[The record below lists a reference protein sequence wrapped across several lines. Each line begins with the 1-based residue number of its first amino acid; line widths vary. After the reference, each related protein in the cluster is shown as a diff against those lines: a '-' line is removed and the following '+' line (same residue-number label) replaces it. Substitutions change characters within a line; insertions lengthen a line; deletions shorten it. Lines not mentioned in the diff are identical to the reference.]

1 MFFELACIAIFALVS
16 IGFVGLS
23 LVVSGLV
30 QPKVAHHDKALT
42 YECGERPVG
51 DAWVQFNLR
60 FYVVALIFVIF
71 DLEIAFMVP
80 VLVVFREWVDRGLGW
95 VALAE
100 IGAFMLVLALGLA
113 YVWAKRD
120 IDWIKPVPKGPAIR

>member
-1 MFFELACIAIFALVS
+1 MFFELACIAIFALVAV
-16 IGFVGLS
+16 GFVGLS
-23 LVVSGLV
+23 LVVSGWL
-30 QPKVAHHDKALT
+30 QPRVAHRDKELT

-71 DLEIAFMVP
+71 DLEIAFIVP
-80 VLVVFREWVDRGLGW
+80 VLVAFRGWVENGLGW

-100 IGAFMLVLALGLA
+100 IGAFVAVLAVGLA
-113 YVWAKRD
+113 YVWVKRD
-120 IDWIKPVPKGPAIR
+120 IEWVKPVPKGP